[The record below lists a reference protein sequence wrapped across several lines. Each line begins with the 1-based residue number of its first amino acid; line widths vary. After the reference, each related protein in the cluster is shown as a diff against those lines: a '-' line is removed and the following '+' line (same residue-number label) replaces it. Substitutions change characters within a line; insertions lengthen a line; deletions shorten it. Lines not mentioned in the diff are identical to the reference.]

1 MSAFDDF
8 LERSSK
14 EKFEEYRKDL
24 VSTRGNFSSGTLA
37 EYMDVSRRA
46 RNASLFDDEEA
57 ATTSTLNKL
66 FIRKVSRTEDY
77 GFIFDIHGTEKAIDK
92 ISSGGSIKIYEDF
105 KDNLLFEDES
115 KKELWNNAG
124 DTVQKRLI
132 AEDIKQMMKKTDIQY
147 RTHGDRLHYFVIGK
161 IVTKERAERKVYP
174 LFLFSCYETD
184 QKRLTVEIEQSGF
197 LNFWLDEKILDNE
210 ISKTLG
216 GLEITIDQ
224 QLPAKLANLQ
234 QRLKKLNIATVEELE
249 FDPSFSMIGIITGFE
264 TEYVDLAW
272 KEMLK

>member
-24 VSTRGNFSSGTLA
+24 VSTRGNLSSGTLA

-46 RNASLFDDEEA
+46 RNASLFNDEEA
-57 ATTSTLNKL
+57 TATSTLNKL

-115 KKELWNNAG
+115 KKELWNSAG

-184 QKRLTVEIEQSGF
+184 QKRLAVEIEQSGF

-234 QRLKKLNIATVEELE
+234 QRLKKLNVMTVEELE